1 MILQGEIEKQ
11 HHIYYE
17 FERGKEP
24 IGAGGMGTVYRGRMV
39 DEKTGAFREVAVKE
53 IEPEGDYSERQTI
66 LDRARRE
73 ASIQLRN
80 DDLVEM
86 LGFVET
92 TEKKLGIE
100 KTRYY
105 VISEFLDGVTLD
117 KVLSGVYAD
126 YKGETV
132 DYARELAANYGKDRE
147 GTATLIIKHVLSA
160 ITALHDNGYL
170 HRDIDPSNI
179 MITSDGK
186 MKLIDFGIAKKQNS
200 LDQSDMMQS
209 KSGAFVGKVEY
220 AAPELVEGKITE
232 QNFTTDIYA
241 AGVLF
246 YQLLTGHLPF
256 AGNRFDIMK
265 GQLNGKP
272 DFSKIRS
279 KKYRVIVEKAM
290 SKKQANRF
298 VSASAMR
305 AALDEEV
312 QSSSKWP
319 YVAVVAAVALAAI
332 IIALVWPKSG
342 PVPDP
347 VEVFTENAFTDSQDT
362 ILITYSVD
370 KRGQKTELKRDTL
383 FVAKQKKFDEIL
395 SQPMD
400 DIWDMLLSEV
410 NRYNPAALYAAA
422 LYYKRHDV
430 DSKANKY
437 WTSVIVPEETAKY
450 LKKTNTNSI
459 SARRIEYIL
468 LCMAYDHIDKSV
480 WSDADSKVVEIE
492 GKIKEM
498 YSSFSEHF
506 KLPAE
511 LQ

>member
-17 FERGKEP
+17 FERGKDP

-73 ASIQLRN
+73 ASIQIRN

-86 LGFVET
+86 LGFVEI

-117 KVLSGVYAD
+117 KVLLGVYAN
-126 YKGETV
+126 YKGEDV
-132 DYARELAANYGKDRE
+132 DYAKELAANYDKDRE

-160 ITALHDNGYL
+160 LTALHDNGYL

-186 MKLIDFGIAKKQNS
+186 VKLIDFGIAKKQDS
-200 LDQSDMMQS
+200 LDKSDMMQS

-220 AAPELVEGKITE
+220 AAPELVEGKIAE

-256 AGNRFDIMK
+256 TGNRFEIMK

-272 DFSKIRS
+272 DFNKIHS
-279 KKYRVIVEKAM
+279 KKYRTIVEKAM

-312 QSSSKWP
+312 ASKSRWP
-319 YVAVVAAVALAAI
+319 HIAMAAAVALVVTIVVI
-332 IIALVWPKSG
+332 ILSKPKG
-342 PVPDP
+342 EIEK
-347 VEVFTENAFTDSQDT
+347 EVIEYAYTDERDT
-362 ILITYSVD
+362 ILITYSVNS
-370 KRGQKTELKRDTL
+370 KGIMTEIKRDTL
-383 FVAKQKKFDEIL
+383 FVARQNTFDEIM
-395 SQPMD
+395 SKPID
-400 DIWDMLLSEV
+400 DIWDMLLSVE

-422 LYYKRHDV
+422 LYYNSHDV
-430 DSKANKY
+430 DRKANKY
-437 WTSVIVPEETAKY
+437 WASVIVPAETVKY
-450 LKKTNTNSI
+450 LRKTNSNSI

-468 LCMAYDHIDKSV
+468 LCMAYDHIEESE
-480 WSDADSKVVEIE
+480 WSDAASQKKVIGER
-492 GKIKEM
+492 IKAM
-498 YSSFSEHF
+498 HNSFSEHF
-506 KLPAE
+506 ELPAT

>member
-1 MILQGEIEKQ
+1 MILQGEVERQ

-126 YKGETV
+126 YKGADV
-132 DYARELAANYGKDRE
+132 DYAKELAANYGKDRE

-179 MITSDGK
+179 MITSDGR

-200 LDQSDMMQS
+200 LDKSDMMQS

-256 AGNRFDIMK
+256 AGNRFEIMK

-272 DFSKIRS
+272 DFSKIHS
-279 KKYRVIVEKAM
+279 KKYRAIVEKAM

-312 QSSSKWP
+312 ESKSKWP
-319 YVAVVAAVALAAI
+319 YIAVAAIAVLVAI
-332 IIALVWPKSG
+332 IIKFLMPK
-342 PVPDP
+342 P
-347 VEVFTENAFTDSQDT
+347 EHERIITENAFTDSRDT
-362 ILITYSVD
+362 ILITYSVNT
-370 KRGQKTELKRDTL
+370 KGQKTEIKRDTL
-383 FVAKQKKFDEIL
+383 FVAKQESFDGIT
-395 SQPMD
+395 SKSMD
-400 DIWDMLLSEV
+400 DIWDMLLSEE